1 MAGRWTMVNVRGL
14 AAAAI
19 CAGIMVAAPGP
30 VRADSLFSGDWSLS
44 LGAAVFTAP
53 DYEGGRRYLLRAA
66 PIISLG
72 RQGTI
77 TKFSS
82 RNDNISLAFIDTG
95 SFRAGATGKILF
107 GRDGSDSPDLAGLDR
122 VEWGAEAGGFAEF
135 YPTDW
140 LRLRGEVRH
149 GIRSHNGIVAD
160 FAADAFVDVT
170 PTVRISGGPRL
181 EIASGNYFD
190 AYYGVTPAEAAAS
203 GLTAYDPGGGIAS
216 YGIGGAVTWKTTDK
230 LTTSLFGEYSRLA
243 GPAADSSLVRERGSK
258 NQFLLGVSA
267 SYRFDFSL

>member
-82 RNDNISLAFIDTG
+82 RNDNISLAFVDTG

-107 GRDGSDSPDLAGLDR
+107 GRDGSDSRDLAGLDR

-140 LRLRGEVRH
+140 RGCAARCVTVSVPTTASLPISPPTRSWMSRPPSVSRAVRASKSRAETISMPTMASRRRKRLR
-149 GIRSHNGIVAD
+149 
-160 FAADAFVDVT
+160 
-170 PTVRISGGPRL
+170 
-181 EIASGNYFD
+181 
-190 AYYGVTPAEAAAS
+190 PA
-203 GLTAYDPGGGIAS
+203 
-216 YGIGGAVTWKTTDK
+216 
-230 LTTSLFGEYSRLA
+230 
-243 GPAADSSLVRERGSK
+243 
-258 NQFLLGVSA
+258 
-267 SYRFDFSL
+267 